1 MIPNVLA
8 NHTMPV
14 SANSVKLCMYVL
26 IFGLT
31 IPFIL
36 GAVSFDKLPALLHRY
51 LGFKTAQDVLISIAT
66 THRYTVQVLSR
77 DPVMI
82 YLDEFIHP
90 LEAEYLV
97 NLG

>member
-1 MIPNVLA
+1 MA
-8 NHTMPV
+8 V
-14 SANSVKLCMYVL
+14 SANSVKVYICVL

-31 IPFIL
+31 IPFLI
-36 GAVSFDKLPALLHRY
+36 GAVDFDKLPVLLHRY
-51 LGFKTAQDVLISIAT
+51 FGFKTAQDVLISIAT

-77 DPVMI
+77 DPVMV

-97 NLG
+97 NIG